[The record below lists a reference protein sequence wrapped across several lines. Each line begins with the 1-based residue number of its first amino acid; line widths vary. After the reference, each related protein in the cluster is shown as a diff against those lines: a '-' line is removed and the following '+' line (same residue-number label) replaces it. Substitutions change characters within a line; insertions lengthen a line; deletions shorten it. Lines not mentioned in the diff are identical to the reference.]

1 MLLVP
6 VNDVLE
12 CTLLASLNE
21 RVALCLHLVSCV
33 WIREIKAHHI
43 SSHCEAVSTA
53 RKIRLV
59 ERRRGV
65 LEELERLILLLLR
78 ELGVDLA
85 AVNQERNL
93 VACGIFLYG
102 IVSGGAGERE
112 GKDLTSRSSI

>member
-1 MLLVP
+1 MDYGTKRSRALQMLLMP

-21 RVALCLHLVSCV
+21 RVALCRHLVSCV

-43 SSHCEAVSTA
+43 TSHCEAVSTA

-59 ERRRGV
+59 ERRWGV

-78 ELGVDLA
+78 ELGVGLA

-93 VACGIFLYG
+93 VACGVFLYG
-102 IVSGGAGERE
+102 IV
-112 GKDLTSRSSI
+112 